1 MDVADLVDI
10 FQAFGP
16 VQVRRMFGGHGV
28 YRDTLMFALESDG
41 VIFLKADD
49 SSKALF
55 DEAGAWP
62 FAYAKQGGR
71 TVVMSFWSL
80 PDAALDDPAEAARWA
95 DLALAAA
102 RRAQQAKM
110 QRGMKPK
117 MKPKAGAATR
127 KR

>member
-1 MDVADLVDI
+1 MDGADLIDI

-16 VQVRRMFGGHGV
+16 VRVRRMFGGHGV
-28 YRDTLMFALESDG
+28 YRDTLMFALETDG
-41 VIFLKADD
+41 TIFLKADD
-49 SSKALF
+49 TSRALF
-55 DEAGAWP
+55 LEAGARP

-80 PDAALDDPAEAARWA
+80 PEAALDDPAEAARWA
-95 DLALAAA
+95 ELAFAAA

-117 MKPKAGAATR
+117 MKSKIEAATR

>member
-16 VQVRRMFGGHGV
+16 VRVKRMFGGHGV
-28 YRDTLMFALESDG
+28 YRDTLMFALEVDG
-41 VIFLKADD
+41 TIFLKADD
-49 SSKALF
+49 SSKSLF
-55 DEAGAWP
+55 EGAGARP

-95 DLALAAA
+95 ELAFAAA

-117 MKPKAGAATR
+117 PKAGAATR
-127 KR
+127 KN